1 MILTIPGTLPNLN
14 DMINDART
22 NKFKSAA
29 QKHYY
34 TELVAFFAKKAK
46 IPKLK
51 RVGLNITWYE
61 KDKRRDP
68 DNVQG
73 AVKYIWDG
81 LVMAGVLENDGWGQ
95 QGQVV
100 HTMAVDKQNPRVEV
114 ILIDCKEGE

>member
-1 MILTIPGTLPNLN
+1 MIMTIPGTMPNLN

-34 TELVAFFAKKAK
+34 TEMVAFCAKKAR

-61 KDKRRDP
+61 RNKRRDP
-68 DNVQG
+68 DGVQSG
-73 AVKYIWDG
+73 GLKYIWDG

-100 HTMAVDKQNPRVEV
+100 HTMAVDKNNPRVVVELV
-114 ILIDCKEGE
+114 KEG